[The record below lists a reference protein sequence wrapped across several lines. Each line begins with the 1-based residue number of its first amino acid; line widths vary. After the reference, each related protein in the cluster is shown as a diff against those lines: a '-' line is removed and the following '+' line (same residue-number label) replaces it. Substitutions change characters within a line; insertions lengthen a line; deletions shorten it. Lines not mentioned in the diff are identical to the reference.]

1 LGVGVGA
8 CPPWRQSRLSVSPAS
23 ETDAPVATFRSTPSA
38 CSCTASRS
46 TGQELLRASLGM
58 GCSPSSARYAPG
70 MDDGT
75 AGDVDLLVRK
85 PSDAARTKP
94 LPPSHLKEKRTAS
107 SSPTPSAG
115 SVDAVSPV
123 ESPSPERAA
132 AAPGE
137 SPQCPARIRASPS
150 RTPSGSAKRRRGSVP
165 QLRLELGVDAPVPE
179 VSSNDEGGSG
189 SEEDEEEAYTREEVV
204 HFAKT
209 LLGLDPEVDADLL
222 WIAEEALRAPLPL
235 GWVELEDPK
244 TGVPYYHS
252 TVDNTVTWDHPLDGH
267 YKLMAARAQ
276 LAKPGRK
283 DEMETAAGAH
293 APDSVEGE
301 MPASKISTGDT
312 STDENA
318 AVDDGKISPVAQR
331 VRATSRDL
339 STLKQLFKD
348 GLLDERVYQA
358 KQEEVLR
365 SCLSQLAPSETDGES
380 IPSKA
385 AEQSTAKLAGENVL
399 KANITQSQQQKSQ
412 ASAAPAPMSAAAAA
426 AAALRP
432 NGEPPSALWLRLHEK
447 VMAGPNKSAA
457 AVAAAALAA
466 AEGAKERLPP
476 AEELGAPRARDPVKV
491 AMAAVHG
498 AKKQVR
504 LSRQQMVAA
513 S

>member
-1 LGVGVGA
+1 MN
-8 CPPWRQSRLSVSPAS
+8 
-23 ETDAPVATFRSTPSA
+23 E
-38 CSCTASRS
+38 
-46 TGQELLRASLGM
+46 
-58 GCSPSSARYAPG
+58 
-70 MDDGT
+70 GT
-75 AGDVDLLVRK
+75 GDVTDLLARK
-85 PSDAARTKP
+85 PSDAVRGKP
-94 LPPSHLKEKRTAS
+94 PPPSHLKEKRTTS

-123 ESPSPERAA
+123 DSPSPERVA

-150 RTPSGSAKRRRGSVP
+150 RTPSGSTKRRRGSVP

-179 VSSNDEGGSG
+179 VSSNEEHGSG
-189 SEEDEEEAYTREEVV
+189 SEEEEDEAYTHEEVV

-283 DEMETAAGAH
+283 DEMESAARAD
-293 APDSVEGE
+293 ASESIEGE
-301 MPASKISTGDT
+301 MPTTKTSTRDT
-312 STDENA
+312 LTDENE
-318 AVDDGKISPVAQR
+318 AVDDSNISPVAQR

-348 GLLDERVYQA
+348 GLLDESVYQA

-365 SCLSQLAPSETDGES
+365 NCLSQLAPSETDGQS
-380 IPSKA
+380 ISINA
-385 AEQSTAKLAGENVL
+385 TEQSNAKTSSVNAPKVT
-399 KANITQSQQQKSQ
+399 TQRQQKSN
-412 ASAAPAPMSAAAAA
+412 ANAAPAPMSAAAAA

-466 AEGAKERLPP
+466 AEDAKERLPP

-498 AKKQVR
+498 AQKQVQ
-504 LSRQQMVAA
+504 LSRQSVKAT

>member
-1 LGVGVGA
+1 MCRTRRVVLLEKENWKQVKSDGNVWLVEFFA
-8 CPPWRQSRLSVSPAS
+8 PWCGHCQ
-23 ETDAPVATFRSTPSA
+23 
-38 CSCTASRS
+38 
-46 TGQELLRASLGM
+46 
-58 GCSPSSARYAPG
+58 
-70 MDDGT
+70 
-75 AGDVDLLVRK
+75 K
-85 PSDAARTKP
+85 
-94 LPPSHLKEKRTAS
+94 LKGPYK
-107 SSPTPSAG
+107 
-115 SVDAVSPV
+115 
-123 ESPSPERAA
+123 
-132 AAPGE
+132 
-137 SPQCPARIRASPS
+137 
-150 RTPSGSAKRRRGSVP
+150 
-165 QLRLELGVDAPVPE
+165 ELGKAFKDVP
-179 VSSNDEGGSG
+179 GYKIG
-189 SEEDEEEAYTREEVV
+189 A
-204 HFAKT
+204 
-209 LLGLDPEVDADLL
+209 VDAD
-222 WIAEEALRAPLPL
+222 AEQSL
-235 GWVELEDPK
+235 GSRY
-244 TGVPYYHS
+244 GV
-252 TVDNTVTWDHPLDGH
+252 
-267 YKLMAARAQ
+267 
-276 LAKPGRK
+276 
-283 DEMETAAGAH
+283 
-293 APDSVEGE
+293 
-301 MPASKISTGDT
+301 
-312 STDENA
+312 
-318 AVDDGKISPVAQR
+318 R